1 MKNIFLILF
10 LLKSICIYAQE
21 DLDANTEV
29 QSISGI
35 YNLDVATSNY
45 KFVFLEDNNFY
56 FVSNTSLKKTFVYG
70 KYTIEGDKVNFH
82 FKPGLLNPF
91 IAYMGYNKDQK
102 KKNEIRVSCKLSSFR
117 SFFPIFNF
125 NNLWYFNPKVNQ
137 NYFEFYIN
145 KDNPSLKLSNAH
157 YKVDFNKQISNFIIN
172 KSYAIYQFDKINDIK
187 ILYNDNYLL
196 LNALKDDY
204 LRVRF
209 RDNQLFIYETQPF
222 SEKQY
227 SNPDIIQSMFT
238 DYLYNSFEESEVLDN
253 NIYYFVNFIEEN
265 ESIQLNNNLIKPLN
279 TK

>member
-10 LLKSICIYAQE
+10 LLKSIYIYAQE

>member
-1 MKNIFLILF
+1 MKKIILILLF
-10 LLKSICIYAQE
+10 IK
-21 DLDANTEV
+21 NTLIFSQNDSESFNN
-29 QSISGI
+29 QYKISGI

-70 KYTIEGDKVNFH
+70 KYIIEGDKVSFH

-91 IAYMGYNKDQK
+91 IAYMGYNKEQK
-102 KKNEIRVSCKLSSFR
+102 RKNEIMISFKLPSFR

-125 NNLWYFNPKVNQ
+125 NNLWHYNPKINK

-145 KDNPSLKLSNAH
+145 KENTSFKLSNAH
-157 YKVDFNKQISNFIIN
+157 YKVNFNQQISDFIIN

-187 ILYNDNYLL
+187 ILYNENYLL

-209 RDNQLFIYETQPF
+209 KDNKLFIYETQPF
-222 SEKQY
+222 SEKQNY
-227 SNPDIIQSMFT
+227 NPDIIQSMFT

-253 NIYYFVNFIEEN
+253 SVYYFINFIDEN
-265 ESIQLNNNLIKPLN
+265 ESIQLNNDLVKPLN
-279 TK
+279 IK

>member
-1 MKNIFLILF
+1 MKKIFLIL
-10 LLKSICIYAQE
+10 LLINQLNLIAQDE
-21 DLDANTEV
+21 AVEQEIPN
-29 QSISGI
+29 ISGI

-56 FVSNTSLKKTFVYG
+56 FVSTTSLKKTFVYG
-70 KYTIEGDKVNFH
+70 KYTIDGEKVNFH

-91 IAYMGYNKDQK
+91 LAYMGYNKDQK

-125 NNLWYFNPKVNQ
+125 NNFWHFNSKNNQ
-137 NYFEFYIN
+137 NYFEFYIS
-145 KDNPSLKLSNAH
+145 KDNPSFKLSNAH

-209 RDNQLFIYETQPF
+209 RDNQLYIYETQPF

-238 DYLYNSFEESEVLDN
+238 DYLYNSFEESEILDN
-253 NIYYFVNFIEEN
+253 NVYYFVNFIEEN
-265 ESIQLNNNLIKPLN
+265 EHIELNNNLIKPLN

>member
-1 MKNIFLILF
+1 MKKIFLILLF
-10 LLKSICIYAQE
+10 LNQLNLIAQDE
-21 DLDANTEV
+21 SEG
-29 QSISGI
+29 QEIPSISGI

-56 FVSNTSLKKTFVYG
+56 FVSTTSLKKTFVYG
-70 KYTIEGDKVNFH
+70 KYTIDGDKVNFH

-102 KKNEIRVSCKLSSFR
+102 KKDEIRVSCKLSSFR

-125 NNLWYFNPKVNQ
+125 NNLWYFNSKNNQ
-137 NYFEFYIN
+137 NYFEFYIS
-145 KDNPSLKLSNAH
+145 KDNTSFKLSNAH
-157 YKVDFNKQISNFIIN
+157 YKVDFNKQISNFIVN

-187 ILYNDNYLL
+187 IMYNDNYLL

-209 RDNQLFIYETQPF
+209 RDNQLYIYETQPF

-238 DYLYNSFEESEVLDN
+238 DYLYNSFEESEILDN
-253 NIYYFVNFIEEN
+253 NVYYFVNFIEEN
-265 ESIQLNNNLIKPLN
+265 EHIELNNSLIKPLN

>member
-1 MKNIFLILF
+1 MKKIFLIL
-10 LLKSICIYAQE
+10 LLLNQLNLIAQDE
-21 DLDANTEV
+21 AVEQEIPN
-29 QSISGI
+29 ISGI

-56 FVSNTSLKKTFVYG
+56 FVSTTSLKKTFVYG
-70 KYTIEGDKVNFH
+70 KYTIDGEKVNFH

-91 IAYMGYNKDQK
+91 LAYMGYNKDQK

-125 NNLWYFNPKVNQ
+125 NNLWHFNSKVYQ
-137 NYFEFYIN
+137 NYFEFYIS
-145 KDNPSLKLSNAH
+145 KDNPSFKLSNAH

-209 RDNQLFIYETQPF
+209 RNNQLYIYETQPF

-238 DYLYNSFEESEVLDN
+238 DYLYNSFEESEILDN
-253 NIYYFVNFIEEN
+253 NVYYFVNFIEEN
-265 ESIQLNNNLIKPLN
+265 EHIELNNSLIKPLN